1 VAFLLGTNLA
11 LVILIKEGNLM
22 SLANEGNLLFGLG
35 WLARIL
41 GALSIAMLLLFLIGE
56 PNGSWS
62 ITWDQVIAFVF
73 FPCGLIVGL
82 ALAWYR
88 ELVGGLIAVGSVVC
102 FYVIYEGLLHGGW
115 PGWWFMVFAAP
126 GVLHLL
132 HGAVSL
138 RNKPREQTLQN
149 G

>member
-1 VAFLLGTNLA
+1 
-11 LVILIKEGNLM
+11 M
-22 SLANEGNLLFGLG
+22 SLANEGSLLFVLG

-41 GALSIAMLLLFLIGE
+41 GAISIAVLLLFVIGE
-56 PNGSWS
+56 PSGPSS
-62 ITWDQVIAFVF
+62 ITWDQAIGLVF

-88 ELVGGLIAVGSVVC
+88 ELLGGLIAVGSVVC
-102 FYVIYEGLLHGGW
+102 FYVVYEALLHGGW

-132 HGAVSL
+132 HGTFSL
-138 RNKPREQTLQN
+138 LNKPQEQNLQN
-149 G
+149 V